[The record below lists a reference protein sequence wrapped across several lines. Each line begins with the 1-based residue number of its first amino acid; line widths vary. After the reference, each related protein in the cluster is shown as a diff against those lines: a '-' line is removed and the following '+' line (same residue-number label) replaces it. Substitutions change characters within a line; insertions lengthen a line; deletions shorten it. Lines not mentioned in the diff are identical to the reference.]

1 MSPDEWL
8 PGLRPWERMEKQKA
22 SIQGRIWGMMK
33 LFGIL
38 TDNVVTQIY
47 ICYNSQSCTPP
58 KNEFHCTNEFY
69 E

>member
-8 PGLRPWERMEKQKA
+8 PGLRSWERMEKQKA

-38 TDNVVTQIY
+38 TDNVEIGRAHV
-47 ICYNSQSCTPP
+47 
-58 KNEFHCTNEFY
+58 
-69 E
+69 